1 MKKILFAI
9 SALAAITFTACD
21 GTAKGGSENDSIPT
35 EDSLVVEEPGADV
48 DQTIEALT
56 VAIQDNDAEKF
67 QTLLQQAQAY
77 ITKLQAEGNLEE
89 ESAYLAKL
97 QQFIAN
103 NEEKVAEYTAGNETF
118 ASVVAALKAIPT
130 DAAAAAADV
139 AEDAKTAAKDAK
151 SAVKDAANDAANQ
164 AVETGKAEAGKAIDK
179 AASDIKGKLG
189 L

>member
-9 SALAAITFTACD
+9 VAIAAITFTACD
-21 GTAKGGSENDSIPT
+21 GTAKGGLENDSIPT
-35 EDSLVVEEPGADV
+35 EDSLVVAEAGADV

-56 VAIQDNDAEKF
+56 TAIQDNDPEKF

-97 QQFIAN
+97 QKFIAD
-103 NEEKVAEYTAGNETF
+103 NEEKVTEYSASNETF
-118 ASVVAALKAIPT
+118 ASVVAAVKAIPT